1 MSEAHGA
8 GQGQGGAG
16 SGGGQGA
23 GGQGGAQGGGQASQ
37 GAGGGLLEG
46 GGQGGAAGFDW
57 KGALGE
63 QFQAFEPTIKAKGWK
78 GPADALKAYNEAQKF
93 IGADPNSRLI
103 LPGKDAKPE
112 EVAAFWGKLGR
123 PEAPGNYQLPKLEGG
138 SADPKSEE
146 VWKAIFHQVN
156 MPQAMA
162 EKLYATAGKAIQE
175 QVAAQRAELEKA
187 TATMRA
193 QTAAEFGEKFD
204 AARVMAKR
212 AAVAAGLTDE
222 DTAAIYKAGPGVERA
237 MFRILARLGE
247 GIKEDTAAGGDS
259 GGMSA
264 QDAQAE
270 INRLYGDPEFMRAY
284 KEKGHPQHNDSV
296 EKMEKLFKARWP
308 TPQRAA

>member
-8 GQGQGGAG
+8 Q
-16 SGGGQGA
+16 GGQGAGGTGQAA

-123 PEAPGNYQLPKLEGG
+123 PEAPGNYKFPQIEGVTTDPALEGPWQ
-138 SADPKSEE
+138 A
-146 VWKAIFHQVN
+146 VFHAANV
-156 MPQAMA
+156 PQSMM
-162 EKLYATAGKAIQE
+162 EKLYAGAAKLMGE
-175 QVAAQRAELEKA
+175 QVAAQKAELEKA

-212 AAVAAGLTDE
+212 AAAAAGLTDE

-270 INRLYGDPEFMRAY
+270 INKLYGDPEFMRAY